1 VIDWKSGKN
10 NRPTGSF
17 PWRQGLVAASVFA
30 VLITG
35 FGWFDAGPVAVSPGV
50 HAWLLAAT
58 ALASAALGFVIVACE
73 WLAKRLMRRLGVSSA
88 AEVELRSRF

>member
-1 VIDWKSGKN
+1 MINWKSGRK

-17 PWRQGLVAASVFA
+17 PWRQGLVAAGVFA

-35 FGWFDAGPVAVSPGV
+35 FGWFDVGSPVVSPTV
-50 HAWLLAAT
+50 HACWLVGT
-58 ALASAALGFVIVACE
+58 AVASAALGFLIVVCE
-73 WLAKRLMRRLGVSSA
+73 WLAKRLMRRLGVRSA